1 MSDTGTVAAS
11 CGLHMVPREQSSS
24 RRPCPFCAAFIV
36 GEHLRHTTLLAHAR
50 PRKKPRPPPPPKPA
64 RLSNRIKRDNGAHF
78 NARLT
83 EAQVVEAR
91 ERCAAGERRADV
103 ARDLGVSGPTIGLIV
118 ARKTWRHVA

>member
-1 MSDTGTVAAS
+1 MRERYVEEP
-11 CGLHMVPREQSSS
+11 CGLHLVEHSRLAP
-24 RRPCPFCAAFIV
+24 RRPCSFCAAFTV
-36 GEHLRHTTLLAHAR
+36 EEHLRHTTLLANPK

-103 ARDLGVSGPTIGLIV
+103 ARDLGVSAPTIGLIV

>member
-1 MSDTGTVAAS
+1 MRERYVEAP
-11 CGLHMVPREQSSS
+11 CGLHLVEHSRLAP
-24 RRPCPFCAAFIV
+24 RRPCPVCVAHH
-36 GEHLRHTTLLAHAR
+36 EQEQLRLAPLLANPR

-64 RLSNRIKRDNGAHF
+64 RLSNRIKRDDGAHF

-103 ARDLGVSGPTIGLIV
+103 ARDLGVSAPTIGLIV